1 MANSNTSELQVT
13 QLKAP
18 TMALKF
24 ITTRFK
30 NINITQLE
38 EEYGLSRTTLYRIR
52 KNKAIPNS
60 HDFYMRVFVRIISDK
75 RRTAQLTRNERLVLH
90 IDHVLRD
97 LTLVQNGVPTDAER
111 RLDAYKRK

>member
-18 TMALKF
+18 TLALKF

-38 EEYGLSRTTLYRIR
+38 KEYGLSHSTLDRIR
-52 KNKAIPNS
+52 KNKAVPNS
-60 HDFYMRVFVRIISDK
+60 HDYYIRVFVRIIDAK
-75 RRTAQLTRNERLVLH
+75 RQSAQISGNDRLVQH

-97 LTLVQNGVPTDAER
+97 LMLVQNGIPTDAER
-111 RLDAYKRK
+111 RLYAYKKK

>member
-18 TMALKF
+18 TLALKF

-38 EEYGLSRTTLYRIR
+38 EEYGLSRKTLYRILDENDLPR
-52 KNKAIPNS
+52 CS
-60 HDFYMRVFVRIISDK
+60 HKYMHVFVRIISAK
-75 RRTAQLTRNERLVLH
+75 RRFAQLNGNTDLVKD
-90 IDHVLRD
+90 IDLLLRD
-97 LTLVQNGVPTDAER
+97 LILVQHDVPTDDEILHFGQKA
-111 RLDAYKRK
+111 